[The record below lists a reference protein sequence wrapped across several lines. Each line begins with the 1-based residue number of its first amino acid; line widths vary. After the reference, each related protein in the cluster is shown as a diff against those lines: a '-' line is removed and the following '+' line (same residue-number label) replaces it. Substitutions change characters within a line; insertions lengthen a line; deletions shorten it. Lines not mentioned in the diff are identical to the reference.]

1 MSPFPR
7 GRFMRRREAGEE
19 AVAARGC
26 KHAHPPRGGPSR
38 ARPGRQDS
46 RSLGRSQVAA
56 RVRPSCH
63 WQGPAAVGTN
73 VTPPG
78 IARSKPQT
86 PCAERRATGG
96 LAVIRT
102 SACLD
107 AARRRGPWVR
117 AAFGLRGLR
126 KLDRGGTLAFRAPSH
141 VGFARYAKPE
151 GSCRACPICEAG
163 RLSEAQG
170 GCGMKRQ
177 RARRCKEYG
186 R

>member
-1 MSPFPR
+1 
-7 GRFMRRREAGEE
+7 MRRREAGEE

-86 PCAERRATGG
+86 PCAGRRATGG

-117 AAFGLRGLR
+117 LRLQRRGAVPGVPRALVIERGRLWNAAW
-126 KLDRGGTLAFRAPSH
+126 TRAPPRRPKNR
-141 VGFARYAKPE
+141 GDDARLFDKT
-151 GSCRACPICEAG
+151 SAG
-163 RLSEAQG
+163 PTTIRRRFLLDESRFQP
-170 GCGMKRQ
+170 RT
-177 RARRCKEYG
+177 ARPG
-186 R
+186 A